1 MPWKNAIK
9 QAAKNGHWIR
19 SMWET
24 LQQRGG
30 KKKSKRILH
39 SDSFASI
46 FSWKKKETGNKGLIL
61 TMQKRQL

>member
-30 KKKSKRILH
+30 KKNLRGFFTQIPLQVS
-39 SDSFASI
+39 SVG
-46 FSWKKKETGNKGLIL
+46 KKKKLEIRGSF
-61 TMQKRQL
+61 